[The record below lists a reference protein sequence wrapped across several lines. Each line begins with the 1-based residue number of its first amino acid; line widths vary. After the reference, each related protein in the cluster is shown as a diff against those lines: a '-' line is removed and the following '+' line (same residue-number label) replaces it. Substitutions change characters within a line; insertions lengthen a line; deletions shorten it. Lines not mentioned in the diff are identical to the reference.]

1 MTRTLIAFAAGA
13 MSIIGATTASAQ
25 ALYIEDGYAPP
36 MYTAPPIFAAPPVY
50 AAPPPDYVA
59 PPAYAMAPPVVVS
72 PAPGY
77 IPHGYANGPRMV
89 YDSRGYAIARYG
101 W

>member
-1 MTRTLIAFAAGA
+1 MTRTPIAFAAGV

-36 MYTAPPIFAAPPVY
+36 MYIAPPIFAAPLVY
-50 AAPPPDYVA
+50 AAPPPVYVA
-59 PPAYAMAPPVVVS
+59 PPAYALAPRVSVS
-72 PAPGY
+72 PAPAY

-89 YDSRGYAIARYG
+89 YDSAGYVIARYG